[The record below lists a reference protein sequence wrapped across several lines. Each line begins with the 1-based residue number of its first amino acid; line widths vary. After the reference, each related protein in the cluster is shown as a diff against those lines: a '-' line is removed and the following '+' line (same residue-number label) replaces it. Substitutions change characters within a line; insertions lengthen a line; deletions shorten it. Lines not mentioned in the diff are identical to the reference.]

1 MSFQWKGVFPA
12 ITTKFTNRQSLDIE
26 LFSKNIIAQ
35 VDAGVNGIVLA
46 GTLGEASALT
56 LEEKEILVKTTLDI
70 VGSKLPVVLN
80 IAEGTTMEAVKQ
92 AELADK
98 WGAKGLM
105 LLPPMRYKSDHRE
118 TVTYFKTVADATN
131 LPMMIYN
138 NPIDYRVEVTLD
150 MFEELTASPT
160 IQAVKES
167 TRDVANVTRFINRFK
182 DRFKILCGVDPI
194 AMEELLLGADG
205 WVAGLV
211 CAFPEETVAIYRLVK
226 AGRIE
231 EATKIYRWFMPLLEL
246 DIHPKLVQY
255 IKLCEAQVG
264 LGSEYVRAPRLTLV
278 GEERQRILD
287 TIQKA
292 LATRPDLPD
301 YLSLDTLKQPKRA
314 LI

>member
-1 MSFQWKGVFPA
+1 
-12 ITTKFTNRQSLDIE
+12 
-26 LFSKNIIAQ
+26 
-35 VDAGVNGIVLA
+35 VNGIVLG
-46 GTLGEASALT
+46 GTLGEASVLT

-70 VGSKLPVVLN
+70 VDGKLPVVLN
-80 IAEGTTMEAVKQ
+80 IAEGATAEAVKQ

-118 TVTYFKTVADATN
+118 TVTYFKTIADATD
-131 LPMMIYN
+131 LPVMLYN
-138 NPIDYRVEVTLD
+138 NPVDYKIEITLD
-150 MFEELTASPT
+150 MLEELTSSSN

-167 TRDVANVTRFINRFK
+167 TRDVTNVTRMINRFG
-182 DRFKILCGVDPI
+182 DRFKILCGVDTI

-211 CAFPEETVAIYRLVK
+211 CAFPKETVAIYRLTK

-255 IKLCEAQVG
+255 IKLCEAEVG
-264 LGSEYVRAPRLTLV
+264 LGAEYVRAPRLTLA
-278 GEERQRILD
+278 GEEREIILG
-287 TIQKA
+287 IIHKA
-292 LATRPDLPD
+292 LTNRPALPD
-301 YLSLDTLKQPKRA
+301 YLSIDISKQHKAA
-314 LI
+314 LA